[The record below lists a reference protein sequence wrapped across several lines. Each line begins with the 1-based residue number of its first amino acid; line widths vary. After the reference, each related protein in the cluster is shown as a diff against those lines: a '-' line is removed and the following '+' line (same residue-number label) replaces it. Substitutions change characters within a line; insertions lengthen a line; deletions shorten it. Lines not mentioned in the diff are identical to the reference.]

1 MDLRDWFNCQSCTDA
16 VDSSEANAGELKLYV
31 MNYTAVKGS
40 TMKKEEVC
48 VAVKQVDKN
57 NTHAGMIE
65 ESSCEYRN
73 FPLHNNLKYNIIQ
86 PTKDREQPE
95 HGWHD

>member
-1 MDLRDWFNCQSCTDA
+1 MSIYKLTMDSRDWFNYQSCTDA

-40 TMKKEEVC
+40 TMKNKEAS

-57 NTHAGMIE
+57 MWD
-65 ESSCEYRN
+65 ESSRKYRD
-73 FPLHNNLKYNIIQ
+73 FPF
-86 PTKDREQPE
+86 P
-95 HGWHD
+95 